1 MQLKLTSIAI
11 ALAFAFAGAAQAQ
24 APAPATKPDAK
35 RTEQSAAQGAS
46 DRKMKDAEEERI
58 EAAAKADKAKCD
70 GMKANA
76 KDICMAEAKGKEK
89 VAKAELDAKH
99 AKDKVKAEQKVK
111 ETKAEA
117 AYEVAKQKCD
127 DQKGEAK
134 DACMKQARVDRDK
147 LKGSAEKTADAKRD
161 NRAAT
166 GTTAPERKP
175 EQPKQKP

>member
-1 MQLKLTSIAI
+1 MQLKLTSIAL
-11 ALAFAFAGAAQAQ
+11 AMAFAFATAAQAQ
-24 APAPATKPDAK
+24 TTQTPAKPDTK
-35 RTEQSAAQGAS
+35 RTAQPS
-46 DRKMKDAEEERI
+46 ERKVKNAEEEAI
-58 EAAAKADKAKCD
+58 EQQAKADKAKCD

-111 ETKAEA
+111 DAKAEA
-117 AYEVAKQKCD
+117 AYDVASQRCD

-134 DACMKQARVDRDK
+134 DACIKQAKIERDK
-147 LKGSAEKTADAKRD
+147 MKGKAEKTADVKRE
-161 NRAAT
+161 NRAAA
-166 GTTAPERKP
+166 GSTAPERKP